1 MIGDVGVK
9 GRLVEA
15 DRAHLRFDFDIQVQR
30 PCDAV
35 GEGLELGVPLAR
47 RHEEHLELPP
57 SQCRLGRVAEVLE
70 PPWMGRAHREANLVG

>member
-15 DRAHLRFDFDIQVQR
+15 DRAHLRFDFDIQGQH
-30 PCDAV
+30 PCAAV

-47 RHEEHLELPP
+47 QHEEHLELSP
-57 SQCRLGRVAEVLE
+57 SQCRLGHVAEALE
-70 PPWMGRAHREANLVG
+70 PPWMGRVHREASLAE